1 MLTYPRWLEQ
11 GGLDMAQ
18 RAARLVDRIL
28 EEHQV
33 EPLPPDVRRD
43 VHAVVER
50 EARRVGA

>member
-1 MLTYPRWLEQ
+1 
-11 GGLDMAQ
+11 MAQ
-18 RAARLVDRIL
+18 RAARLVDQIL

-33 EPLPPDVRRD
+33 EPLPPDIQRD